1 MNFGDKSKI
10 KSKEKI
16 IQFLHSERVGRIA
29 TTDENG
35 FPFIA
40 PMNFV
45 YYQDTIYVHGLAR
58 GEKYTN
64 LQKNPKCGFEV
75 DKELSFLPSYF
86 SEFPN
91 DASKASTM
99 YISVVI
105 KGNAEFVTD
114 LKEKTNALNALM
126 EKSQTEG
133 RYDKLTHDMEVVHR
147 VGLIKII
154 PETLYGKYKFGKMWD
169 DAKKLRVA
177 TKLLERSVESPK
189 LTVNLFNILGL
200 DTLDDETLK
209 NIAWTHAN
217 ELVKI
222 LGYENSSKYPNI
234 SLSKVK
240 EVDW

>member
-1 MNFGDKSKI
+1 MEINHKI

-16 IQFLHSERVGRIA
+16 IKFLHSERVGRIA

-45 YYQDTIYVHGLAR
+45 YYQDAIYIHGLAK

-75 DKELSFLPSYF
+75 DKELAFLPSYF

-114 LKEKTNALNALM
+114 LEEKTNVLNALM

-133 RYDKLTHDMEVVHR
+133 RYDLLTSDMEIVNR

-154 PETLYGKYKFGKMWD
+154 PETFDGKYKFGKSWD

-177 TKLLERSVESPK
+177 TKLLERSIESPK
-189 LTVNLFNILGL
+189 LTVSLFNIAGL
-200 DTLDDETLK
+200 DGLDDKSLK
-209 NIAWTHAN
+209 SMAWAHAN
-217 ELVKI
+217 ELIQI
-222 LGYENSSKYPNI
+222 LGYENSSKYPDI
-234 SLSKVK
+234 SLSKVD

>member
-1 MNFGDKSKI
+1 MNFGDKSRI

-35 FPFIA
+35 FPFIS

-45 YYQDTIYVHGLAR
+45 YFQEAIYIHGLAR

-64 LQKNPKCGFEV
+64 LQKNSKCGFEV
-75 DKELSFLPSYF
+75 DKELTFLPSYF
-86 SEFPN
+86 SESPN

-99 YISVVI
+99 YVSVVI
-105 KGNAEFVTD
+105 KGHAEFVTN
-114 LKEKTNALNALM
+114 LEEKTNALNALM

-133 RYDKLTHDMEVVHR
+133 RYDKLTSDMEIVNR
-147 VGLIKII
+147 VGLIKIV
-154 PETLYGKYKFGKMWD
+154 PETLNGKYKFGKSWD
-169 DAKKLRVA
+169 DQKRLRVA

-189 LTVNLFNILGL
+189 LSVSLFNIAGL
-200 DTLDDETLK
+200 DSLDEESLK
-209 NIAWTHAN
+209 NMAWTHAN

-222 LGYENSSKYPNI
+222 LGYENSLKYPNI
-234 SLSKVK
+234 LLSKVE

>member
-16 IQFLHSERVGRIA
+16 IEFLHSERVGRIA

-45 YYQDTIYVHGLAR
+45 YYQGAIYVHGLAR
-58 GEKYTN
+58 GEKYSN
-64 LQKNPKCGFEV
+64 LQKNQKCGFEV
-75 DKELSFLPSYF
+75 DKELAFLPSYF

-99 YISVVI
+99 YISIVI

-133 RYDKLTHDMEVVHR
+133 KYDKLTPDMEIVHK
-147 VGLIKII
+147 VGLIKIV
-154 PETLYGKYKFGKMWD
+154 PETLNGKYKFGKSWN

-177 TKLLERSVESPK
+177 TKLLQRSIESPK
-189 LTVNLFNILGL
+189 LTVSLFNIAGL
-200 DTLDDETLK
+200 DTLDDKILK
-209 NIAWTHAN
+209 DIAWAHAS
-217 ELVKI
+217 ELIKV
-222 LGYENSSKYPNI
+222 LGYKNSSKYPNI
-234 SLSKVK
+234 SLIKVE